1 MIITC
6 INCAKKF
13 EVDPNLIPEKGR
25 LLECNGCNHKWFFNK
40 VIITEPLAPIKIKD
54 PAEDD
59 IEPDT
64 IENLTVEKDK
74 VSGSETIELLD
85 STVQSVSI
93 KYNNL
98 TKKKLK
104 EEKKQKN
111 SVIKNYN
118 ILALTLVFIISFIAM
133 VIIADTFKSPIGKI
147 FPNFEFLLYNL
158 YESIEDFILFFK
170 DLIL

>member
-98 TKKKLK
+98 TKK
-104 EEKKQKN
+104 N
-111 SVIKNYN
+111 
-118 ILALTLVFIISFIAM
+118 
-133 VIIADTFKSPIGKI
+133 
-147 FPNFEFLLYNL
+147 
-158 YESIEDFILFFK
+158 
-170 DLIL
+170 